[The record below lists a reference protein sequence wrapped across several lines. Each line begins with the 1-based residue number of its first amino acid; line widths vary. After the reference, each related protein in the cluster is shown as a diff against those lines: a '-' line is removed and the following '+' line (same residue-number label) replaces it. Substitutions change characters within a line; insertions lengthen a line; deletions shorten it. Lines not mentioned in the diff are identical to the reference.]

1 MAPLVKKS
9 PSAKEITM
17 TRLDNIATRQRR
29 SRSRDVLFAL
39 LVVLAGVVSIE
50 SVTIAA
56 RAAQTELAR
65 R

>member
-1 MAPLVKKS
+1 
-9 PSAKEITM
+9 M

-29 SRSRDVLFAL
+29 GRSRDVLFAL

-50 SVTIAA
+50 SITMAA
-56 RAAQTELAR
+56 HAAQTELAR